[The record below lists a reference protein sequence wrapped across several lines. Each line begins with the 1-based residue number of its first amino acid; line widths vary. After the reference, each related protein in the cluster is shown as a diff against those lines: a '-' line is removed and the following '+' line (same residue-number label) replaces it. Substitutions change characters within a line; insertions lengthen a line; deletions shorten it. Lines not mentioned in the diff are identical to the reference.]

1 MNTVYSHLVRAG
13 LLVGALAASSAYAV
27 TPSQVSATNRLYI
40 SGATAT
46 DNALATLFLR
56 TGSASAPPVCKSGTI
71 DVYIDSAAPV
81 TNSHNKAILCT
92 LNQAVNGI
100 PANTNVAFL
109 KESNGGSN
117 EGTQVIARGATRTFI
132 NIANDSAPNCGTAVT
147 QTAGSITS
155 YPNHQQ
161 FTLHPSCTGLDSGA
175 HPDVGIADVN
185 PALFNVGL
193 TPISGAE
200 VARLQS
206 DALYQPSFGVAV
218 SLNLYR
224 ALQSLQGKNTA
235 SDTAADMPTL
245 TTGQIRGLFSG
256 TVFSWDMITGPTG
269 TPLASKPV
277 FICRRGDDSGTQ
289 ASFASYFLN
298 ERCTN
303 GGPTFLG
310 ATKSNTQQSG
320 ATWNFAT
327 FGTDSVFAGAGSG
340 DVRNC
345 LDGHNDHDNY
355 AVGILGTE
363 SKYDALGNAGGSGN
377 AAAGTQQFRYVKLD
391 GRTPNLESVA
401 NGTYDFVEENV
412 MNRLNTSFN
421 GQNPPAGNKA
431 ALANYVRDSF
441 SNLDVISTLV
451 VSQPHG
457 LTGGLAPA
465 LAPGATPNN
474 IPVSTAAL
482 QANPVSP
489 LTKSLLGPV
498 FDCGP
503 AVSVNP
509 TLAPTTTTSFNGAN
523 Q

>member
-27 TPSQVSATNRLYI
+27 TPSQVTAANRLYI

-56 TGSASAPPVCKSGTI
+56 AGTASAPAVCKSGTI

-81 TNSHNKAILCT
+81 TGSHNKAILCT
-92 LNQAVNGI
+92 LNQAVGGI

-117 EGTQVIARGATRTFI
+117 EGTQIIARGGTRTFL
-132 NIANDSAPNCGTAVT
+132 NITSDAAPACTTTAA
-147 QTAGSITS
+147 QAAGSITS
-155 YPNHQQ
+155 YPNHQA
-161 FTLHPSCTGLDSGA
+161 FTLHSVCSGLDAGA

-185 PALFNVGL
+185 PSLFSVGL
-193 TPISGAE
+193 TPISAAE

-224 ALQSLQGKNTA
+224 ALQTSQGKNTA
-235 SDTAADMPTL
+235 SDAAAEMPTL
-245 TTGQIRGLFSG
+245 TTPQVRGLFSG
-256 TVFSWDMITGPTG
+256 TIGTWDQITGPTG
-269 TPLASKPV
+269 TPLAGKSV
-277 FICRRGDDSGTQ
+277 FVCRRGDDSGTQ

-298 ERCTN
+298 ERCTV
-303 GGPTFLG
+303 GGPTFVT
-310 ATKSNTQQSG
+310 ATNPASQQSG
-320 ATWNFAT
+320 SVWNFAT
-327 FGTDSVFAGAGSG
+327 FGTDPVFAGAGSG

-345 LDGHNDHDNY
+345 LDGHNDHDDF

-363 SKYDALGNAGGSGN
+363 SKYDALGNAGGSAN

-401 NGTYDFVEENV
+401 NGVYDFVEENV

-421 GQNPPAGNKA
+421 GQNPPSGNKA

-441 SNLDVISTLV
+441 GNLDVISTLV
-451 VSQPHG
+451 VSQSHG

-465 LAPGATPNN
+465 LGNGVTPNS

-489 LTKSLLGPV
+489 YTKSLNGPV
-498 FDCGP
+498 FDCGT
-503 AVSVNP
+503 AVTIAP
-509 TLAPTTTTSFNGAN
+509 TLAPVTTTSFSCAA